1 MERGREGRK
10 EKTRDEGQPL
20 PRLGG
25 LFLGDTKQPMRDVL
39 CIWQPLRLTLV
50 MPSTLLPNHQGPF
63 PHHRRGEDGEHLQLQ
78 VAETHTNTHLPR
90 TQKPYLPPAP
100 IPLCPAQPHPSASFP
115 STCFPCPSSNA
126 RGLQQEEPGGLPWMP
141 QKQCNPDAF
150 LDAHKEGNE

>member
-78 VAETHTNTHLPR
+78 VAETNTHLPR

-115 STCFPCPSSNA
+115 STCAMLSLPK
-126 RGLQQEEPGGLPWMP
+126 LQCQRPAAGGTRRAALDVPETMQSRCIPG
-141 QKQCNPDAF
+141 CT
-150 LDAHKEGNE
+150 